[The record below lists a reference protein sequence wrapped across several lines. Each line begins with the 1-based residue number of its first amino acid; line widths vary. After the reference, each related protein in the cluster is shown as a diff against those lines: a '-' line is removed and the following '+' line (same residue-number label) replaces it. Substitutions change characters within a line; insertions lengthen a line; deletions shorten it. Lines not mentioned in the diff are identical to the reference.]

1 MSRLVLALTLLALS
15 GCATLT
21 QFTDRLTAIR
31 DQGPSGEC
39 GEPAADAGSHNDVG
53 ESSGGDSGQ
62 P

>member
-1 MSRLVLALTLLALS
+1 MSRLALALILLALS

-31 DQGPSGEC
+31 DQEPSWEC
-39 GEPAADAGSHNDVG
+39 GEPAADAGTHNDVG
-53 ESSGGDSGQ
+53 ESSGESGQ